1 MRERFEG
8 RGGLRVKGE
17 GEGEGEREREG
28 EGGEVH
34 LRKYYS
40 DLVCYIN
47 QISSQ

>member
-17 GEGEGEREREG
+17 VKEGEGEGEV
-28 EGGEVH
+28 GEVH
-34 LRKYYS
+34 LRKYS

-47 QISSQ
+47 QISTQ